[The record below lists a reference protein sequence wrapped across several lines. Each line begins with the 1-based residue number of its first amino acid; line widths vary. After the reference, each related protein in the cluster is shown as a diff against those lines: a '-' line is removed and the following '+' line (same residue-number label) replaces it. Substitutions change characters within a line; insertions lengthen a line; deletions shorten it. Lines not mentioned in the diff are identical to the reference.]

1 MVHLLQSGIPLLNS
15 LHLLAEQKIL
25 PVPLLRRLIRHLEQ
39 GKALSDA
46 LFREEFPDLFVSFI
60 RAAEEHGDYRLGFQQ
75 CQTFYQAREQ
85 FVREIKKAYTYPL
98 FVFLLVMASFFFF
111 ILFVL
116 PRFQQLYQSM
126 GIELPMITRWVLNS
140 VAFLPTLLLIGAG
153 LVVLGFFGWKYAKA
167 KGYDWHQPLLYCP
180 VLKHIGRFRFT
191 HYVAVQL
198 GSLLR
203 AGVPLLTAL
212 ELVACISPWEY
223 LSKQL
228 RLLKGQI
235 AQGLPMN
242 QSIKRLHPQ
251 IFVPSFARLIAIG
264 ETSGRLDESLLAI
277 AKGTEM
283 LIKEKT
289 ERWISRLEP
298 ALICLIGFFIAFA
311 VLILFLPLLQLVHS
325 I

>member
-1 MVHLLQSGIPLLNS
+1 MVHLLQSGIPLLNC

-25 PVPLLRRLIRHLEQ
+25 PVPLLTRLIRHLEH
-39 GKALSDA
+39 GRRLSDA
-46 LFREEFPDLFVSFI
+46 LLEEEFPDLFVSFI
-60 RAAEEHGDYRLGFQQ
+60 RAAEEHGDYMWGFRQ
-75 CQTFYQAREQ
+75 CQSFYQAREQ

-98 FVFLLVMASFFFF
+98 FVFLLAMASFLFFT
-111 ILFVL
+111 LFVL
-116 PRFQQLYQSM
+116 PRFRQLYQSM
-126 GIELPMITRWVLNS
+126 GIELPVFTRWLLDS
-140 VAFLPTLLLIGAG
+140 VAFLPTLLLIGISLLLLGILG
-153 LVVLGFFGWKYAKA
+153 LKYAKA

-180 VLKHIGRFRFT
+180 VLRHIGRFRFT
-191 HYVAVQL
+191 HYVAIQL

-212 ELVACISPWEY
+212 ELVACISPWGY
-223 LSKQL
+223 LSRQL
-228 RLLKGQI
+228 RWLKGQI

-251 IFVPSFARLIAIG
+251 LFVPSFARLIAIG

-289 ERWISRLEP
+289 ERWLSRLEP

-311 VLILFLPLLQLVHS
+311 VLILFLPLLQLVQS